1 MSAVKQSAIICSLLS
16 VLPVV
21 VAPSLADMPPA
32 NNLDYLKLK
41 TPEPKTPLE
50 HNNRGVELGMKGKWA
65 QAFKEHEVAIK
76 GEPNNKT
83 FKTNYSSAL
92 LRHGDELYKQGS
104 YEAAI
109 PVLKKAI
116 QIDSANKPAA
126 DILAK
131 AEEQLKPKP
140 PVKPT
145 KPTKST
151 DSTKSSK

>member
-1 MSAVKQSAIICSLLS
+1 MPAPRKSVVICALLS

-65 QAFKEHEVAIK
+65 LAFKEHELAIK

-92 LRHGDELYKQGS
+92 LRHGDQLFKQGS
-104 YEAAI
+104 YEAAV

-116 QIDSANKPAA
+116 QIDSENKPAA
-126 DILAK
+126 AILAK

-140 PVKPT
+140 PVKPA
-145 KPTKST
+145 KST
-151 DSTKSSK
+151 K

>member
-1 MSAVKQSAIICSLLS
+1 MTVLKPTAVICTFVS
-16 VLPVV
+16 VLPIV
-21 VAPSLADMPPA
+21 VAPVQADMPPA
-32 NNLDYLKLK
+32 NNRDYLKLQ

-50 HNNRGVELGMKGKWA
+50 HNNRGVELGMKGQWT
-65 QAFKEHEVAIK
+65 QAFKEHELAIK
-76 GEPNNKT
+76 GDPNNKT

-92 LRHGDELYKQGS
+92 LRHGDQLYKQGS

-131 AEEQLKPKP
+131 AEAQLKPKP

-145 KPTKST
+145 KST
-151 DSTKSSK
+151 ESTKSAK